1 MIFVFDLDGT
11 ICFDGKRIPLDIQHA
26 LEQLMQKDHQLIFAS
41 ARPIR
46 DLLPLLNPK
55 LQQAMLIGG
64 NGAITQVNKQIT
76 AQQPISSAVFTQIK
90 QWIEEFDLDYLAD
103 DLWDYSKRLRQQH
116 SIEHKIDPAKLAQ
129 NRPLSAIQHPIKTI
143 LLNLTQ
149 TQFLFLKQQL
159 THLEVNLIEHGEENG
174 RFNLDI
180 TAKHINKYYTL
191 TTYIGQAKYVAFGN
205 DMNDIELLQHAD
217 YSVCVG
223 DFAPLRKLA
232 NTHLFANP
240 ADIAQKIRQLI
251 G

>member
-11 ICFDGKRIPLDIQHA
+11 ICFDGKQIPLDIQHA

-55 LQQAMLIGG
+55 LQQAILIGG
-64 NGAITQVNKQIT
+64 NGAITQVNKEIIVQK
-76 AQQPISSAVFTQIK
+76 PISDVAFMQIK

-103 DLWDYSKRLRQQH
+103 DLWDYSKRLRQPH

-129 NRPLSAIQHPIKTI
+129 NRPLSTIQHPIKTL

-149 TQFLFLKQQL
+149 AQFLFLKQQL
-159 THLEVNLIEHGEENG
+159 THLDVNLIEHSEANG
-174 RFNLDI
+174 GFNLDI
-180 TAKHINKYYTL
+180 TAKHINKYHTL
-191 TTYIGQAKYVAFGN
+191 TTYIGQAKYIAFGN

-217 YSVCVG
+217 YSVCIG
-223 DFAPLRKLA
+223 DFVPLRTVT
-232 NTHLFANP
+232 NTHLSASP
-240 ADIAQKIRQLI
+240 ACIAEKIIQLI